1 MLFECISWFNKYM
14 NAISLLY
21 QTVTVLGQICLFR
34 ARPTSLPFS
43 WFVLGVFVAVDCALN
58 IYHLRTL
65 KLDVPVELTALECYA
80 ASVLSVISLI
90 GMSYLLLS
98 QRKIETRLNKFLIAL
113 FGTELVLTG
122 FAQLL
127 TTFSNQANLT
137 LITIALT
144 VWRLAIQLQII
155 KYTFEVKA
163 TQAFFLLFSI
173 IFAASIPLWIILGMN
188 IQPQS

>member
-1 MLFECISWFNKYM
+1 M

-21 QTVTVLGQICLFR
+21 QTVAVLGQICLFR

-43 WFVLGVFVAVDCALN
+43 WIVLGIFVVADCALN
-58 IYHLRTL
+58 VYHLRTL
-65 KLDVPVELTALECYA
+65 KLDVPIDITLLECYTA
-80 ASVLSVISLI
+80 AILSVISLI

-98 QRKIETRLNKFLIAL
+98 QRKIESRLNKFLVAL
-113 FGTELVLTG
+113 FGTELMLTG

-127 TTFSNQANLT
+127 TTISNDANT
-137 LITIALT
+137 LVNIALT
-144 VWRLAIQLQII
+144 VWRLAIQIQII
-155 KYTFEVKA
+155 KFTFEVKT

-188 IQPQS
+188 LQPQP